1 MGGGRGGNPK
11 ELQNEC
17 AQEKTC
23 LKISLKVGSFYKWI
37 AGGPRPLVTQKC
49 QEKWQRQEGSSC
61 TTSSHNKWH
70 WNRKDAASLEASYG
84 CCHGDQMMYTFIC
97 MFKHSFISHQ
107 PVLNSNSKNSR
118 TSSPWTPSTTPGR
131 AWSLPTTGRGR
142 WRRPLTRT
150 ATVKQQQQQQERRP
164 LHREFLLSAQA
175 GNGAEAAHTKYQE
188 VQAECRV
195 L

>member
-1 MGGGRGGNPK
+1 
-11 ELQNEC
+11 
-17 AQEKTC
+17 
-23 LKISLKVGSFYKWI
+23 
-37 AGGPRPLVTQKC
+37 
-49 QEKWQRQEGSSC
+49 
-61 TTSSHNKWH
+61 
-70 WNRKDAASLEASYG
+70 
-84 CCHGDQMMYTFIC
+84 MMYTFIC

-118 TSSPWTPSTTPGR
+118 TSSPWTPCTWRCAPCTTPGR

-150 ATVKQQQQQQERRP
+150 ATVKQQQQQQQERRP
-164 LHREFLLSAQA
+164 LHREFLLPAQA

-195 L
+195 LWCLVDVFFKSFILHRIFSCSAASQISATKWQMTMMK